1 MLSHIHFGVCLWT
14 KVTFRIVVYTVSGNV
29 TGSKENMYLDIP
41 VAAFFL
47 GIPH

>member
-14 KVTFRIVVYTVSGNV
+14 KVSFRIVAYTVNDV
-29 TGSKENMYLDIP
+29 TASKENMYLDIP

-47 GIPH
+47 GVPH